1 MKPRLDIDMT
11 DHGNSKQ
18 HPVVPHYHE
27 WTENESKK
35 LIRDSAHDNGLK
47 KWHRIA
53 NEDILRE

>member
-1 MKPRLDIDMT
+1 MT

-35 LIRDSAHDNGLK
+35 LIRDSAHDNGIK